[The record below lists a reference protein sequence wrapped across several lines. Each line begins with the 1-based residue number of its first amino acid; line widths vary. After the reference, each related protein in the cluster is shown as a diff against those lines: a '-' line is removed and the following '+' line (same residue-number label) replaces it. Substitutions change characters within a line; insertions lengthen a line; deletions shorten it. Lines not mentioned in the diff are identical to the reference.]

1 MGKFRPASESHCWM
15 GKGDQKHQPHQM
27 SNSEPVISSHLMI
40 SNPFLLFFFTWSVP
54 ATSHAGDIDHAI
66 DDVGQ
71 YIVRVRERESY
82 TCMYM
87 CMDAI
92 DGLSSG

>member
-1 MGKFRPASESHCWM
+1 MLDGEGGSKASTS
-15 GKGDQKHQPHQM
+15 
-27 SNSEPVISSHLMI
+27 SNVKQRTRHLISSDDFK
-40 SNPFLLFFFTWSVP
+40 PFPSFFFFTWSVP